1 MPGMVFV
8 IFKKALLNELKN
20 QKRSF
25 YFDLYSQYTGFEKT
39 GQMQFT
45 PPVQVAYALRQ
56 AIDEYFVEGEANR
69 WNRYRESWETLYS
82 GLEKMGFKF
91 LLPRAQQSQIL
102 LAILEPTQPGY
113 NFDAMHDHLFAR
125 GYTIYPGKGA
135 KEATFRLSVL
145 GAIDK
150 QDIQNFLME
159 LKEYLEKAGVI
170 PVVV

>member
-8 IFKKALLNELKN
+8 IFKETLLASIKN

-56 AIDEYFVEGEANR
+56 AINEYFVEGESGR
-69 WNRYRESWETLYS
+69 WNRYRESWETLYG
-82 GLEKMGFKF
+82 GLQMLGFEF
-91 LLPRAQQSQIL
+91 LLPRQYQSQIL
-102 LAILEPTQPGY
+102 LAIIEPSSPGY
-113 NFDAMHDHLFAR
+113 NFDAMHDYLYLR

-145 GAIDK
+145 GDLTK
-150 QDIQNFLME
+150 RDIEGFLEE
-159 LKEYLEKAGVI
+159 LKGYLMKAGVLLK
-170 PVVV
+170 V